1 VSEPLPHFV
10 PHVED
15 RRPPPLTPFE
25 RAFHAFLDD
34 LFAAYPTIAT
44 QAGDHR
50 FDHRW
55 PDFTEEGRLARI
67 ALLRRWHEDLSLLR
81 EVELSANE
89 RVDRAILLESI
100 DAFLFDEV
108 DLREP
113 SWDPLGYVSHLGS
126 GLFQLLG
133 REFAPW
139 RHRGGAL
146 AERIAGIPAVVEAA
160 RRNLVGLPGRPVSGL
175 HAETAL
181 QQLVGVTELI
191 DEGLAAAERRRA
203 EDGGEEVGW
212 RLAAAAPAARAAL
225 EAYREFIADEVL
237 PRAEGEGRLG
247 AELFD
252 RKLRHALGSDLSRE
266 EILARAR
273 RDVVRVR
280 AEMVRLARRLWPRWI
295 GTEPLPAVPRSAD
308 PGAIGAAESAIVRRV
323 LDAIAGEHQQ
333 PDTLLDFCT
342 AETARIGRFVS
353 RTRLVGLPSEPIS
366 ITWTPTFM
374 RAYGG
379 AFLDSPGPLDSGER
393 SYFWVTPAGDD
404 WTSEQV
410 ESSLREDN
418 DRMLR
423 LLCIHEA
430 IPGHYLQLA
439 WANRCPSLVRSIF
452 SSGIFAEGW
461 AVYVTQV
468 MMDAGYGRGDPALL
482 LAHWKLYLRAVINA
496 LIDAGIHVDGMS
508 ETEAMF
514 LMTETGFQ
522 EEQEARA
529 KYLRARLTSTQ
540 LSTYYI
546 GSEEMWG
553 LEVEARRRSAAA
565 AGAPA
570 DAVPEPRIVG
580 GFGDTPGFDRRAHL
594 EAVLSHGTPPVR
606 WIRKILFD

>member
-1 VSEPLPHFV
+1 VSESLAPFV
-10 PHVED
+10 PHVAD
-15 RRPPPLTPFE
+15 RRPAPATPFE
-25 RAFHAFLDD
+25 RVFHAFLDD
-34 LFAAYPTIAT
+34 FFEAYPTLAT
-44 QAGDHR
+44 QAGDRR

-55 PDFTEEGRLARI
+55 PDLTEEGRLARI
-67 ALLRRWHEDLSLLR
+67 VLLHRWRDDIAVLAED
-81 EVELSANE
+81 VLSADE
-89 RVDRAILLESI
+89 RVDRAILIESI
-100 DAFLFDEV
+100 DAFLFEEE
-108 DLREP
+108 DLREL

-146 AERIAGIPAVVEAA
+146 GERIAGIPAVLDAA
-160 RRNLVGLPGRPVSGL
+160 RRNLVGLPDRPVSKL

-181 QQLVGVTELI
+181 QQLPGVTELI
-191 DEGLAAAERRRA
+191 EEGRTAAAQWRD
-203 EDGGEEVGW
+203 EDGGDEVVR
-212 RLAAAAPAARAAL
+212 RLEMAVPRATAAL
-225 EAYREFIADEVL
+225 EEYRGFLEDEVL
-237 PRAEGEGRLG
+237 PRAGGEGRLG

-252 RKLRHALGSDLSRE
+252 RKLHHALGSDLPRQE
-266 EILARAR
+266 VVARAR

-280 AEMVRLARRLWPRWI
+280 AEMVRLARRLWPRWV
-295 GTEPLPAVPRSAD
+295 GNEPMPAAPPSSD
-308 PGAIGAAESAIVRRV
+308 PGAIAAAESAIVRRV
-323 LDAIAGEHQQ
+323 LDAIAGEHQR
-333 PDTLLDFCT
+333 PDALLDCCT
-342 AETARIGRFVS
+342 AEVGRIGRFVR
-353 RTRLVGLPSEPIS
+353 RTRLVGLPSEPLAV
-366 ITWTPTFM
+366 TWTPTFM

-379 AFLDSPGPLDSGER
+379 AFLDSPGPLDKGQR
-393 SYFWVTPAGDD
+393 SYFWVTPPGDD
-404 WTSEQV
+404 WTPEQV

-468 MMDAGYGRGDPALL
+468 MMDAGYGRRDPALL
-482 LAHWKLYLRAVINA
+482 LVHWKFYLRAVINA

-508 ETEAMF
+508 EADAML

-540 LSTYYI
+540 LSTYYV
-546 GSEEMWG
+546 GSEEMWA

-565 AGAPA
+565 APA
-570 DAVPEPRIVG
+570 DAVPEPRVVG
-580 GFGDTPGFDRRAHL
+580 GFGDTPGFDLRAHL

-606 WIRKILFD
+606 WVRRILFG